1 MRGGWDTI
9 IVGAGVGGL
18 TAAAKLVRAGL
29 RVLVLDRN
37 PHPGGTAYVYHR
49 TGFSFPMGPLG
60 FSHPGI
66 VHEILK
72 DLGEDDGLEFYR
84 IHYRMMAFN
93 LEMPLSL
100 PFSEM
105 KKELKE
111 WFPIDTQGVEQ
122 FFQEIEEI
130 ASATQIPD
138 TGTNHSPGERAA
150 KTSASEYLSGFVNDR
165 RLRRILGSLG
175 TREPYSSLSLLA
187 AMWNLMGN
195 EGIWYPKG
203 GMRLFC
209 ERLVRAVTEPKG
221 SENESNGIVR
231 LKTEV
236 KNIRV
241 KEGNVLG
248 VTLSDGTKIDGGS
261 IISNADYKATFIKLI
276 NHQDVPDN
284 WCRAVINAK
293 QSGSVLQ
300 VCLGVDSKRVDFSS
314 FKEASRVIYRRNTSD
329 FEGQDELN
337 WNSAEVDPEA
347 LATQELEVSL
357 WSRDDKMLA
366 PESGAVIVIRTEA
379 DYSHFARYHSGWRER
394 LPAYYEY
401 KMRLGRAILREVE
414 NLLPGVEDGVLS
426 IDVATPLTFEE
437 QGGRSEG
444 AVAGWSWDYEDF
456 HDYQPRELIRTPIKG
471 LYMAGYQAFSALF
484 MGGVPTAIK
493 SGIRAADAVLKNV
506 GPIETILIP
515 GVEDTSI

>member
-1 MRGGWDTI
+1 MNDWDTI
-9 IVGAGVGGL
+9 IIGAGLGGL

-49 TGFSFPMGPLG
+49 KGFSFPMGPLG
-60 FSHPGI
+60 FSHPGM

-72 DLGEDDGLEFYR
+72 DLGEDDDLEFYR

-93 LEMPLSL
+93 REIPLSL

-105 KKELKE
+105 KKKLKE

-122 FFQEIEEI
+122 FFQDMEEI
-130 ASATQIPD
+130 ASALMSTD
-138 TGTNHSPGERAA
+138 TVLNRSLVKRAA
-150 KTSASEYLSGFVNDR
+150 KTSASEYLSGLVKDR
-165 RLRRILGSLG
+165 GLRRILGSLG

-187 AMWNLMGN
+187 AMWNLMSN

-203 GMRLFC
+203 GMRFFC
-209 ERLVRAVTEPKG
+209 ERLLRAVTEPKG
-221 SENESNGIVR
+221 NEKERDGMVR
-231 LKTEV
+231 LGTEV
-236 KNIRV
+236 KKIRL

-261 IISNADYKATFIKLI
+261 IISNADYKGTFIKLI
-276 NHQDVPDN
+276 NHQGVHDN
-284 WCRAVINAK
+284 WFRAVVNAK

-300 VCLGVDSKRVDFSS
+300 VCLGVDPSRIDFSS
-314 FKEASRVIYRRNTSD
+314 FKEVSRVIYRRNKSD
-329 FEGQDELN
+329 FEGQEELN
-337 WNSAEVDPEA
+337 WKRAEVDPEA
-347 LATQELEVSL
+347 LASQEMEVSL
-357 WSRDDKMLA
+357 WSRDDKLLA
-366 PESGAVIVIRTEA
+366 PETGAVIVIRTEA
-379 DYSHFARYHSGWRER
+379 DYSHFARFRSVWRER

-401 KMRLGRAILREVE
+401 KMRLGRAILREVD
-414 NLLPGVEDGVLS
+414 NLIPGVEDAVLAM
-426 IDVATPLTFEE
+426 DVATPLTFEE

-456 HDYQPRELIRTPIKG
+456 HDYQPRELIRTPING

-484 MGGVPTAIK
+484 MGGVPTAIE
-493 SGIRAADAVLKNV
+493 SGIRAAHAVLQNV
-506 GPIETILIP
+506 GPIEQILIP
-515 GVEDTSI
+515 GVEGTLI